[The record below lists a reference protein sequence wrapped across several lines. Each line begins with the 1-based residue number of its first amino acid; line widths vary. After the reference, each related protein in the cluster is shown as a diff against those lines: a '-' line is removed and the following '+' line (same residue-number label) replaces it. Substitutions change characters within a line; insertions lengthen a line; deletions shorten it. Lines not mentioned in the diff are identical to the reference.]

1 MWNNNNILTYG
12 WTLLPNFRNLYY
24 VWHSL
29 ALPNKMRCTVLPILI
44 LLTLMSLIVMAKRP
58 QWLVKLLLESG
69 LEADSDG
76 AVGYLMK
83 TN

>member
-1 MWNNNNILTYG
+1 MTI
-12 WTLLPNFRNLYY
+12 LPNFRNLGY
-24 VWHSL
+24 VGHSF

-44 LLTLMSLIVMAKRP
+44 LLTLMSRIVMAKRP
-58 QWLVKLLLESG
+58 RNSVKTPLESA

-76 AVGYLMK
+76 VLQFLMK

>member
-1 MWNNNNILTYG
+1 MG
-12 WTLLPNFRNLYY
+12 Y
-24 VWHSL
+24 VGQSL

-44 LLTLMSLIVMAKRP
+44 LLTLMSHIVMANG
-58 QWLVKLLLESG
+58 LLNAVKTPLESA

-76 AVGYLMK
+76 VLQFLMK